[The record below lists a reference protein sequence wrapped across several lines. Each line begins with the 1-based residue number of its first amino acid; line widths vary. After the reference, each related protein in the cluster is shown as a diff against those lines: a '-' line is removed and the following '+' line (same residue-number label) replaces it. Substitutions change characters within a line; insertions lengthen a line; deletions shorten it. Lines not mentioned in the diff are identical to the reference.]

1 MLNIVFSRFSQ
12 KLSILRHMLL
22 HNSNINVALAV
33 ISLVRK
39 HLFRRWDTIISQAQE
54 RWCLSSKFVIFWLEY
69 DEMLILWSS
78 VWTTSGRFKISTL
91 RAAKIGNFSNWKNAK
106 IDGETKFFE
115 AFLIAK
121 PNKLQIDH
129 RCYMSAVTVDYNDC
143 TEKEW
148 Y

>member
-1 MLNIVFSRFSQ
+1 
-12 KLSILRHMLL
+12 MLL

-78 VWTTSGRFKISTL
+78 VWATSGRFKILTF
-91 RAAKIGNFSNWKNAK
+91 RAAKIGNFSNWINAE

-121 PNKLQIDH
+121 P
-129 RCYMSAVTVDYNDC
+129 ST
-143 TEKEW
+143 
-148 Y
+148 